1 MNDEMNDAV
10 DNSGAGGN
18 APVQPS
24 RAVPVV
30 LCFLMRD
37 TPEQGTE
44 VLMGLKQTGFGI
56 GRIVTLGGH
65 VEAGE
70 TPAQA
75 AVREVFEESGVT
87 VNQGDLEL
95 AGTIEFVF
103 PARPE
108 WDMSTVVY
116 RTRSWVGE
124 PAPSPEIIPAW
135 YRVGEV
141 PYAQMWP
148 DSAHWMP
155 EVLAGRYFD
164 VVVTLAQDNESV
176 AGVVF
181 S

>member
-1 MNDEMNDAV
+1 MTSDEAAT
-10 DNSGAGGN
+10 GIP
-18 APVQPS
+18 APPT

-30 LCFLMRD
+30 LCFLMRGI
-37 TPEQGTE
+37 PERGAE

-65 VEAGE
+65 VEPGE

-87 VNQGDLEL
+87 VAEAALEQ
-95 AGTIEFVF
+95 AGTIEFIF

-116 RTRSWVGE
+116 RAWSWDGE
-124 PAPSPEIIPAW
+124 PAPSAEIIPAW
-135 YRVGEV
+135 YPVDKV
-141 PYAQMWP
+141 PYARMWP

-155 EVLAGRYFD
+155 EVLAGRTFSA
-164 VVVTLAQDNESV
+164 VVTLAADNESV
-176 AGVVF
+176 ASVVF

>member
-1 MNDEMNDAV
+1 M
-10 DNSGAGGN
+10 SGAVPDNGSP
-18 APVQPS
+18 APAT

-30 LCFLMRD
+30 LCFLMRASD
-37 TPEQGTE
+37 DGME
-44 VLMGLKQTGFGI
+44 VLMGLKQTGFGV

-65 VEAGE
+65 VEPGE
-70 TPAQA
+70 TPEQA

-87 VNQGDLEL
+87 VREKDLEL
-95 AGTIEFVF
+95 AGTVEFIF
-103 PARPE
+103 PARSE

-116 RTRSWVGE
+116 RARTWTGE
-124 PAPSPEIIPAW
+124 PAPSTEIAPAW
-135 YRVGEV
+135 YRAADV

-164 VVVTLAQDNESV
+164 AVVTLSPDNESV
-176 AGVVF
+176 ASVVF

>member
-1 MNDEMNDAV
+1 MNEAAN
-10 DNSGAGGN
+10 NSQPGSGPS
-18 APVQPS
+18 APPP

-37 TPEQGTE
+37 TPEQGAE

-65 VEAGE
+65 VEPGE
-70 TPAQA
+70 TPVQA

-87 VNQGDLEL
+87 VEEKDLEH
-95 AGTIEFVF
+95 AGTVEFVF

-116 RTRSWVGE
+116 RSRTWNGE
-124 PAPSPEIIPAW
+124 PTPSSEIIPAW
-135 YRVGEV
+135 YPVGEV

-164 VVVTLAQDNESV
+164 AVVTLAQDNESV
-176 AGVVF
+176 ASVVF

>member
-1 MNDEMNDAV
+1 MNGVAPE
-10 DNSGAGGN
+10 GGSP
-18 APVQPS
+18 ALSP

-37 TPEQGTE
+37 TPERGAE
-44 VLMGLKQTGFGI
+44 VLMGLKQTGFGV

-65 VEAGE
+65 VEPGE

-87 VNQGDLEL
+87 VAEQDLEP
-95 AGTIEFVF
+95 AGTVEFIF

-116 RTRSWVGE
+116 RARAWDGE
-124 PAPSPEIIPAW
+124 PAPSVEIIPAW
-135 YRVGEV
+135 YPVDKV
-141 PYAQMWP
+141 PYARMWP

-155 EVLAGRYFD
+155 EVLAGRSFD
-164 VVVTLAQDNESV
+164 AVVTLAVDNESG
-176 AGVVF
+176 ASVVF

>member
-1 MNDEMNDAV
+1 M
-10 DNSGAGGN
+10 SSH
-18 APVQPS
+18 P

-30 LCFLMRD
+30 LCFLLRD
-37 TPEQGTE
+37 TPERGAE

-70 TPAQA
+70 SPEQA

-87 VNQGDLEL
+87 VAEADLEH
-95 AGTIEFVF
+95 AGTIEFIF

-116 RTRSWVGE
+116 RARTWEGE
-124 PAPSPEIIPAW
+124 PAASAEIHPAW
-135 YRVGEV
+135 YPVDGV
-141 PYAQMWP
+141 PYPQMWP

-155 EVLAGRYFD
+155 EVLAGRTFD
-164 VVVTLAQDNESV
+164 AVVTLADDNESV
-176 AGVVF
+176 AVIVF

>member
-1 MNDEMNDAV
+1 MNGQMNDAG
-10 DNSGAGGN
+10 DDSGPVGTSA
-18 APVQPS
+18 VQPS

-44 VLMGLKQTGFGI
+44 VLMGLKQTGFGT

-65 VEAGE
+65 VEPGE
-70 TPAQA
+70 TPAEA

-87 VNQGDLEL
+87 LRERDLER

-116 RTRSWVGE
+116 RARTWEGE
-124 PAPSPEIIPAW
+124 PAQSPEIIPTW

-141 PYAQMWP
+141 PYARMWP

-164 VVVTLAQDNESV
+164 AVVTLGPDNESV
-176 AGVVF
+176 AGIVF

>member
-1 MNDEMNDAV
+1 MNSHAEP
-10 DNSGAGGN
+10 GIP
-18 APVQPS
+18 APPP

-30 LCFLMRD
+30 LCFLLRE
-37 TPEQGTE
+37 TPKRGAE
-44 VLMGLKQTGFGI
+44 VLMGLKKTGFGV

-65 VEAGE
+65 VEPGE

-87 VNQGDLEL
+87 VAEADLER
-95 AGTIEFVF
+95 AGTVEFIF
-103 PARPE
+103 PTRPE

-116 RTRSWVGE
+116 RARTWTGE
-124 PAPSPEIIPAW
+124 PAPSSEIVPVWYPLNEIP
-135 YRVGEV
+135 Y
-141 PYAQMWP
+141 PQMWP

-164 VVVTLAQDNESV
+164 VVVTLADDNESV
-176 AGVVF
+176 ASVVF